1 MQLSPLSQWL
11 YAAQVTVEQQALED
25 YLLSQPSLKAAAS
38 QVLSARAAATD
49 IVTLVLTQLTSKP
62 PPELWSLIHADAAT
76 PGKSGKAAPAKT
88 PAPAKGKAG
97 MILPC
102 SVLSTQTKDG
112 VCKHLVSGTCTM
124 AACPGNRLIDTLFQL
139 LC

>member
-25 YLLSQPSLKAAAS
+25 YLLSEPSLKAAAS

-49 IVTLVLTQLTSKP
+49 TATLVLTQLTSKP

-76 PGKSGKAAPAKT
+76 PGKSGKAAPAKA

-102 SVLSTQTKDG
+102 SVLSTQNG
-112 VCKHLVSGTCTM
+112 VCKQLVSGTCTM
-124 AACPGNRLIDTLFQL
+124 AACPGDRLIYTLF
-139 LC
+139 